1 MGIPEKVA
9 VLFRALAGR
18 FGKKGNDGPGP
29 DSGLWGEQQAEALLE
44 RGGLGI
50 LGRRVRV
57 GRRGEIDLLARDGEE
72 LVFVEVKTRANEA
85 LGAPISA
92 VGRRKRHALSR
103 AAVRYL
109 KTLRA
114 RHVRFRFDVVEVVGS
129 PAAGVIRIRHV
140 KNAFPLDACYRVN

>member
-1 MGIPEKVA
+1 M
-9 VLFRALAGR
+9 FRALPLRLGM
-18 FGKKGNDGPGP
+18 KGNDEPGP
-29 DSGLWGEQQAEALLE
+29 DSGRWGEEQAEALLA
-44 RGGLGI
+44 RGGLRI

-72 LVFVEVKTRANEA
+72 LVFIEVKTRASEA

-92 VGRRKRHALSR
+92 VDRRKRHFLSR
-103 AAVRYL
+103 AAVRYV

-129 PAAGVIRIRHV
+129 PEAGVRRMRHV
-140 KNAFPLDACYRVN
+140 RNAFPLDECYRVN

>member
-1 MGIPEKVA
+1 MLRRIHALFARLTGRGTGPLRPGEWGERVA
-9 VLFRALAGR
+9 ERELKR
-18 FGKKGNDGPGP
+18 
-29 DSGLWGEQQAEALLE
+29 SGLRIA
-44 RGGLGI
+44 
-50 LGRRVRV
+50 GRRVRV
-57 GRRGEIDLLARDGEE
+57 GRRDELDLVAWDADT
-72 LVFVEVKTRANEA
+72 LVFVEVKTRASEEF
-85 LGAPISA
+85 GRPVDA
-92 VGRRKRHALSR
+92 VGRSKRRNLSR